1 MGEVRLTKQDHI
13 GIITLDYPPV
23 NALDSPAYFRLYEA
37 MHDLAIDE
45 DVRVVILTG
54 AGERAFVAGADV
66 KEFVKFNS
74 RTGKVFTEKNAG
86 VREYIRHF
94 PKPVICAI
102 NGLAYGGGCA
112 LALVCDIRIASENAK
127 VNLSEINMGIVGAI
141 PYASAVAFN
150 GTVRKM
156 VYSGE
161 SLTARQAI
169 GHPHD
174 HPLDPVGQTQYTQ
187 QLRFSLPQKIDD
199 CHRTLGPFREALQA
213 LSDALGVPM
222 PRRESEIRRF
232 SAVAEELRA
241 WLAFPRSWGRREEP
255 ESYFRGVRAL
265 CAHLLSAG
273 EKRDLLL
280 KSWQEEF
287 LRQDGAALAQSW
299 DNATE
304 KWLLPRLMAQNGLA
318 RRLAPF
324 AKGKIDAGALR
335 EALALLAAY
344 QRELFEAEKL
354 SSTLRA

>member
-86 VREYIRHF
+86 VREYIRRF

-161 SLTARQAI
+161 SLTARQAMAVGLVDEVVPQEELMDRCI
-169 GHPHD
+169 ALAEKIASKA
-174 HPLDPVGQTQYTQ
+174 PLAV
-187 QLRFSLPQKIDD
+187 LKAKEVLVKASESLLLD
-199 CHRTLGPFREALQA
+199 TVAAEGA
-213 LSDALGVPM
+213 
-222 PRRESEIRRF
+222 
-232 SAVAEELRA
+232 AVAELWGTEDKTEA
-241 WLAFPRSWGRREEP
+241 VKAF
-255 ESYFRGVRAL
+255 L
-265 CAHLLSAG
+265 
-273 EKRDLLL
+273 EKR
-280 KSWQEEF
+280 SPVFQG
-287 LRQDGAALAQSW
+287 R
-299 DNATE
+299 
-304 KWLLPRLMAQNGLA
+304 
-318 RRLAPF
+318 
-324 AKGKIDAGALR
+324 
-335 EALALLAAY
+335 
-344 QRELFEAEKL
+344 
-354 SSTLRA
+354 